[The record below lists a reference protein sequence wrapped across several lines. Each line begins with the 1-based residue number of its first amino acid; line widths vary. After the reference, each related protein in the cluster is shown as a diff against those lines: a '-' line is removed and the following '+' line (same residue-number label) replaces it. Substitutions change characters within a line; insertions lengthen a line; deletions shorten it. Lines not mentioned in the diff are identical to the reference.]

1 MDPTKKHA
9 DKLAEVVSYF
19 NSKLEKHGVNAK
31 GLDYNSAEAQEIRFE
46 QLCKVINLAEPF
58 SVNDY
63 GCGYGSLADYLK
75 KFEYTFSYTG
85 FDISQAMIDAAK
97 TRPGADPD
105 WKFTTKL
112 AELSPA
118 DYTIACGVFNLRI
131 NTPEE
136 QWLAYVLE
144 SIENIAQLSSKGF
157 SFNMLTKYSDKDKM
171 RDDLFYGDPALFF
184 NHCKRNYSR
193 NVALLHDYELYDFT
207 IVVRL

>member
-9 DKLAEVVSYF
+9 EKLAEVVSYF
-19 NSKLEKHGVNAK
+19 DGKLKKHGVNAK
-31 GLDYNSAEAQEIRFE
+31 GLDYNSAGAQEIRFE
-46 QLCKVINLAEPF
+46 QLCKVIHSTRPF

-75 KFEYTFSYTG
+75 GLGHRFSYTG
-85 FDISQAMIDAAK
+85 FDVSKTMIDAAK
-97 TRPGADPD
+97 ARPGADVN
-105 WKFTTKL
+105 WKFT
-112 AELSPA
+112 AELTEMNPA

-136 QWLAYVLE
+136 EWLAYVLE
-144 SIENIAQLSSKGF
+144 SIENIAQLSTKGF

-171 RDDLFYGDPALFF
+171 RADLFYGDPTLFF
-184 NHCKRNYSR
+184 DHCKRKYSR

-207 IVVRL
+207 VLVRL